1 MIKMSKKEFIDQ
13 PREGLD
19 GNVSYE
25 KYRETIEYYESYFR
39 RKIAEGKTE
48 EEIVAELADNDISA
62 KAKEIARLGISKEA
76 LKIPDSVGKDKYVQ
90 MSLFDAVNNDDIID
104 EIKDLELTKMTPID
118 ALNTLFRIQDKIKN
132 RW

>member
-1 MIKMSKKEFIDQ
+1 MIDMIKKEFMDQ
-13 PREGLD
+13 LREGLD

>member
-1 MIKMSKKEFIDQ
+1 M
-13 PREGLD
+13 
-19 GNVSYE
+19 
-25 KYRETIEYYESYFR
+25 T
-39 RKIAEGKTE
+39 
-48 EEIVAELADNDISA
+48 

-76 LKIPDSVGKDKYVQ
+76 LKIPNSVGKDKYVQ

>member
-1 MIKMSKKEFIDQ
+1 M
-13 PREGLD
+13 
-19 GNVSYE
+19 
-25 KYRETIEYYESYFR
+25 
-39 RKIAEGKTE
+39 
-48 EEIVAELADNDISA
+48 
-62 KAKEIARLGISKEA
+62 
-76 LKIPDSVGKDKYVQ
+76 GKDKYVQ